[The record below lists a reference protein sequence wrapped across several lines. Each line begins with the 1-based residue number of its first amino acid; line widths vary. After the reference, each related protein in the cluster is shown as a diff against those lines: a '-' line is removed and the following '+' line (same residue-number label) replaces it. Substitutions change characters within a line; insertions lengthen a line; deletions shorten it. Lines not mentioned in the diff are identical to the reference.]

1 MLEARSLVFEG
12 GASRRIAPLDLK
24 LLGGRIHVVLGP
36 NGSGKS
42 TLLALMSGLLEPE
55 HGEILLKGQPLQRIG
70 LAERARHLAV
80 MLQTQPLDFAFAV
93 RDVIA
98 MGGYP
103 LDLSLPELDRRI
115 DQLAAGLDISH
126 LLDRSYL
133 SLSGGE
139 AQRVQLARVLAQR
152 GREPSVIL
160 LDEPLTALD
169 LKHQHQAL
177 RLLRQL
183 AAEGYSI
190 FIVLHDLNLAASY
203 ADWVVLMRQG
213 SLVAQGKCDEV
224 MTAETL
230 SALYDVSVE
239 RHETSGGQALFSSV
253 GLS

>member
-1 MLEARSLVFEG
+1 MLDARSLAFNRG
-12 GASRRIAPLDLK
+12 SSRHIKALDLE
-24 LLGGRIHVVLGP
+24 LRGGDIHVVLGP

-42 TLLALMSGLLEPE
+42 TLLALLSGLLEPVS
-55 HGEILLKGQPLQRIG
+55 GEVLLHGQPLQRYG

-80 MLQTQPLDFAFAV
+80 MLQSQPLDFAFPV

-103 LDLSLPELDRRI
+103 LDLSLPELDQRI
-115 DQLAAGLDISH
+115 EHLAAGLDISH

-177 RLLRQL
+177 ALLKQL
-183 AAEGYSI
+183 ADDGYAI
-190 FIVLHDLNLAASY
+190 FIVLHDLNLAACY
-203 ADWVVLMRQG
+203 ADRVLLMREGALVVQG
-213 SLVAQGKCDEV
+213 DCSEV
-224 MTAETL
+224 MTDRTL
-230 SALYDVSVE
+230 SALYDVRIE
-239 RHETSGGQALFSSV
+239 RYETSGGQALFSSA
-253 GLS
+253 GKL